1 MPENEVWTT
10 FKAKTHKL
18 ASCSSCLLACLG
30 IRVSS
35 FSSQRRTT
43 HVTWPNTRRLKRC
56 ACMPSA
62 PQKGLISELRLQ
74 NVSSSSSSKSWS
86 SSWFSPLAFFKMIEK
101 MWKHFSLSLY
111 VTHNVTSLSFF
122 HSVAVLFGW
131 VSVAVYSPIKKLRN
145 ESFQIVLKIE
155 ILFAMKWLSSR

>member
-111 VTHNVTSLSFF
+111 VTHNVTSLSFLDRHHAWRSLDPTLAISSTF
-122 HSVAVLFGW
+122 VKKKKSIQPPFFLLLHLFF
-131 VSVAVYSPIKKLRN
+131 I
-145 ESFQIVLKIE
+145 
-155 ILFAMKWLSSR
+155 

>member
-74 NVSSSSSSKSWS
+74 NVSSSSSKSWS
-86 SSWFSPLAFFKMIEK
+86 SSWFSPLAFFKDD
-101 MWKHFSLSLY
+101 WKNVETFFSLSLY
-111 VTHNVTSLSFF
+111 VTHNVTIIFSLSCGFI
-122 HSVAVLFGW
+122 W
-131 VSVAVYSPIKKLRN
+131 VGLSCCLQSHQKAEKW
-145 ESFQIVLKIE
+145 IVPNSTKDRDLTCYEMTFK
-155 ILFAMKWLSSR
+155 